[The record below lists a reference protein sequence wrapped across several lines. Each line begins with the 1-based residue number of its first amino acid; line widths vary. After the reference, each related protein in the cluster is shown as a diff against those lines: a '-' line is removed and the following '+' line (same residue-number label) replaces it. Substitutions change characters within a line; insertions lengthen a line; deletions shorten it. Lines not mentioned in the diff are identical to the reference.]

1 MEFHIKEAREYAGY
15 SQKELAQIIG
25 VAQNTFHGYESGK
38 HDPKSDL
45 LIKIANAC
53 NVSVDFLLGVD
64 VNNTKKS
71 PSATDA
77 APGEDV
83 SQVFDYL
90 CNGLE
95 AMGLIGEGEDI
106 SDRQADVLLGI
117 CAILRATF
125 DNPQ

>member
-125 DNPQ
+125 NNPQ